1 MDKIINGVS
10 YDLDGKMLPIMA
22 KRFNGMP
29 YCIVRTNSNGTFVG
43 YLKDNENG
51 TVLKNARYISTPE
64 VFKRSEEIDSITLY
78 NVFDIEPVT
87 ARDAKMMNLIIQG
100 WIAINNKAYS

>member
-1 MDKIINGVS
+1 MNKVINGLC

-22 KRFNGMP
+22 KSFNGMP

-51 TVLKNARYISTPE
+51 TVLKKAKYISTPE
-64 VFKRSEEIDSITLY
+64 AFKYSEEIDSITLY
-78 NVFDIEPVT
+78 DVFDIEPVT
-87 ARDAKMMNLIIQG
+87 ERDAKVLSLIIQG
-100 WIAINNKAYS
+100 WAALNNKANS